1 MYDTKIFL
9 LKIRLCGI
17 IVTMTNITGEHAP
30 IVIVSAVGKGNR
42 AIGKDNDLLW
52 HVPEDLKRFK
62 KLTMGHPVIMGQK
75 TFESIIDILGKPFP
89 GRTNIVA
96 TFDKDFSYEGVKV
109 AHSLEEAVEIAQGEN
124 PEEIHIG
131 GGGEIYRQM
140 LPFVDRLHITWFL
153 DEKEGDTFFP
163 EFEEDFEVTKEHEVQ
178 EHNGVKYQWVDYK
191 RK

>member
-1 MYDTKIFL
+1 MQHT
-9 LKIRLCGI
+9 
-17 IVTMTNITGEHAP
+17 VP
-30 IVIVSAVGKGNR
+30 IVIVVGLGREDR
-42 AIGKDNDLLW
+42 ALGYKNDLLW

-75 TFESIIDILGKPFP
+75 TFESILEILGKPFP

-96 TFDKDFSYEGVKV
+96 TFDKEFSYEGAKV
-109 AHSLEEAVEIAQGEN
+109 AHSLEEAVEIAQSEN

-140 LPFVDRLHITWFL
+140 LPFTERLHITWFF
-153 DEKEGDTFFP
+153 DEQDGDTFFP
-163 EFEEDFEVTKEHEVQ
+163 EFEEDFEVVEESEMQ

>member
-1 MYDTKIFL
+1 ML
-9 LKIRLCGI
+9 
-17 IVTMTNITGEHAP
+17 NITGTHAP
-30 IVIVSAVGKGNR
+30 IVIVSAIGKLNR

-75 TFESIIDILGKPFP
+75 TFESILDILGKPFP

-96 TFDKDFSYEGVKV
+96 THDKSYNYEGAKIV
-109 AHSLEEAVEIAQGEN
+109 HSLEEAVEIAQSEN
-124 PEEIHIG
+124 PTEIHIG

-140 LPFVDRLHITWFL
+140 LPFVDRLHITWFF
-153 DEKEGDTFFP
+153 DEQDGDTFFP
-163 EFEEDFEVTKEHEVQ
+163 DFEDDFDVVKESEIQNYEGVQ
-178 EHNGVKYQWVDYK
+178 YQWVDYVR